1 MALSVLAHAA
11 IAASIAIGEAPEA
24 PAAGA
29 AIDIEIVSS
38 ADREAARLAPRA
50 GEAPAAPPLS
60 RPMTAPGGGAA
71 SLDLATA
78 SAARPDLAVPIS
90 RPSEWRGRPPEAPA
104 AAEVLA
110 LAPPGGLVRA
120 PAQPSRAGEAPA
132 KRPPRT
138 DLAERRTGETTS
150 ATTERGP
157 ATQPPRPAQGVSLNA
172 PPEYPEEA
180 RLQGWHGRVVLA
192 VTVAPDGAVTDL
204 RVQSSSGH
212 ALLDE
217 AAMRAVRRWRFEPG
231 RRGGVPVTAAAV
243 VPVRFRLTD

>member
-1 MALSVLAHAA
+1 MERRVIGSGSTTFLSRPPGARGSRNGLAAAMALSVLAHAA

-120 PAQPSRAGEAPA
+120 PARQAAPA
-132 KRPPRT
+132 KRPRSARRART
-138 DLAERRTGETTS
+138 WRNAAPAKRQALRPNAGQPLSRRAPLRAYLS
-150 ATTERGP
+150 M
-157 ATQPPRPAQGVSLNA
+157 PRPN
-172 PPEYPEEA
+172 
-180 RLQGWHGRVVLA
+180 
-192 VTVAPDGAVTDL
+192 T
-204 RVQSSSGH
+204 
-212 ALLDE
+212 
-217 AAMRAVRRWRFEPG
+217 RRRHDCKAG
-231 RRGGVPVTAAAV
+231 TAASCLPLPLRPT
-243 VPVRFRLTD
+243 VP